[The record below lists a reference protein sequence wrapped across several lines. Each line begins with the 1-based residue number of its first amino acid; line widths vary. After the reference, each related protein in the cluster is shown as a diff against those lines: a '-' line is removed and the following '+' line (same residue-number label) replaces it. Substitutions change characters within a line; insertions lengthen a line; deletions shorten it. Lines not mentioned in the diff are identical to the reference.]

1 MLQLPNL
8 RITDNTSLTLDVV
21 ACVGVIGTIVWV
33 YLRKSDSRL
42 PLPPSPP
49 TWRLQ
54 GHLLP
59 PRDPSLTLAQWIDQY
74 GPLITIRSGIQNT
87 VIIGR
92 HKAAVDIMEKQGRA
106 LADRPRLVAA
116 GEILTRGQS
125 LVFIHVGD
133 RLRRMRRFVVAILV
147 LHMHLQPKSAETY
160 EPLQMSQARSLILN
174 ILDDPS
180 NFQNHA
186 ISYAAATILQVAY
199 GKTSLTSATDPEV
212 KEARHLISR
221 LRTVLRPGAYCVES
235 IPWLKF
241 LPWYAPEL
249 RDDYKRAT
257 RLYTD
262 QLNCVKLQMHRNE
275 DIGPSFSKHLLENGH
290 LYDLTDME
298 MAYLAGGFFGAGTET
313 VRRLFVFF
321 DDYIPE
327 VGQQTATAIC
337 TVLMAAAHFP
347 EEQAKVQAELDAV
360 IGRGRAPT
368 FADKPSLPHLEAFI
382 SEALRWRPLVP
393 FGLPHRTT
401 EDVIWASENYCIP
414 AGTTVFG
421 NQWSISRDPEVYPD
435 PDAFKPQRWID
446 SQGRLRDDLAFFV
459 YGFGYAQVNT
469 SRTGHDSLYPDNF
482 LNLMKCHR
490 SVFINSLLSLWAF
503 QLSLDPTKPQDDMGF
518 SNTFMPN
525 VPCAIEF
532 QARVPEVELRH
543 MMQNYPEAG

>member
-1 MLQLPNL
+1 MRSILTPPMLQLPDL
-8 RITDNTSLTLDVV
+8 RISDNTSLTLDVA

-54 GHLLP
+54 GHFLP
-59 PRDPSLTLAQWIDQY
+59 PRDPSLTLARWIDEY
-74 GPLITIRSGIQNT
+74 GPLITIRSGIKNT

-92 HKAAVDIMEKQGRA
+92 HKAAVDIMEKQGRM

-133 RLRRMRRFVVAILV
+133 RLRRMRRV

-160 EPLQMSQARSLILN
+160 EPLQMLQARTLILN

-199 GKTSLTSATDPEV
+199 GKTSPTSATDPEV

-221 LRTVLRPGAYCVES
+221 LRTVLRPGAYWAES
-235 IPWLKF
+235 IPWLKY

-249 RDDYKRAT
+249 RDDYNRAT

-262 QLNCVKLQMHRNE
+262 QLNRVKLQMRNE
-275 DIGPSFSKHLLENGH
+275 DIGPSFSKHLLENRH
-290 LYDLTDME
+290 LYDLTEME

-313 VRRLFVFF
+313 
-321 DDYIPE
+321 
-327 VGQQTATAIC
+327 TATAIC

-360 IGRGRAPT
+360 IGRERAPT
-368 FADKPSLPHLEAFI
+368 FADKPSLLRLEAFI

-401 EDVIWASENYCIP
+401 EDVIWASPFESFVENYCIP

-421 NQWSISRDPEVYPD
+421 NQWSISRDPEVYPE

-446 SQGRLRDDLAFFV
+446 DQGRLRDDLTFFV
-459 YGFGYAQVNT
+459 YGFGRRVCPGQHVAN
-469 SRTGHDSLYPDNF
+469 
-482 LNLMKCHR
+482 R
-490 SVFINSLLSLWAF
+490 SVFINSLLILWAF

-532 QARVPEVELRH
+532 QARVPEVELRR